1 MEHTAVQILNA
12 HRIMAIS
19 TVRPD
24 GWPQTTIVGYANRG
38 FDLYFLVF
46 RSGQKLANIRHD
58 DRISIAV
65 TSEPADL
72 GEIKAIYAGAHARE
86 ITDPK
91 ERDQAWN
98 MLMERHSNL
107 GGFRIPDAGE
117 AAFMH
122 ATCKYVSVLDFS
134 QGLGHR
140 DQLLIGDQ
148 GVPVPIDGGTP

>member
-1 MEHTAVQILNA
+1 VEHTAVQILNA

-65 TSEPADL
+65 TSEPPDL
-72 GEIKAIYAGAHARE
+72 GEIKAVYAGAHARE

-107 GGFRIPDAGE
+107 GGFQIPDAGE

-148 GVPVPIDGGTP
+148 GVPVPIDGSTP